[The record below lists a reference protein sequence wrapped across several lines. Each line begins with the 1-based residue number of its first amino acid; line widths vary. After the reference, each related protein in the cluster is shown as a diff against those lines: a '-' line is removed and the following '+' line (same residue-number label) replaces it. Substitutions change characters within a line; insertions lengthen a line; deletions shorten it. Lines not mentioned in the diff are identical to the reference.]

1 MPLLPI
7 HCSQTLQCIYWKL
20 CFFCRLIGQI
30 FLQVVWHSWSLRFH
44 NVQRRRHHLTEFFWF
59 CWLIWHHMLQIIG
72 SRSEIWHNWI
82 SLNNRTSPNKS
93 RVSLLA
99 DRDTMRFYI
108 QLKGVLRVHAVASY
122 EGTVFVSQISTVVS
136 IHHFHIL
143 PCQLVHSSSS
153 LAPPN

>member
-1 MPLLPI
+1 LM
-7 HCSQTLQCIYWKL
+7 
-20 CFFCRLIGQI
+20 
-30 FLQVVWHSWSLRFH
+30 
-44 NVQRRRHHLTEFFWF
+44 EFFWF

-82 SLNNRTSPNKS
+82 VQVQISLGFPFWQIEILWDFTFSWKE
-93 RVSLLA
+93 
-99 DRDTMRFYI
+99 YC
-108 QLKGVLRVHAVASY
+108 RVHAVASH

-153 LAPPN
+153 LAPPK